1 MSVTRS
7 RDRRNRCSAVQTFK
21 EINPVGNWRKENADD
36 LEDSIFA
43 NNPFL
48 DDLLEWRHSP
58 EGQQFAELA
67 DALCDLMEDV
77 QLDAK
82 QRKFIWPDGQRLD
95 LDQSVA
101 HVQKQYP
108 DFRRD
113 WIEEYLIDWI
123 DMDYAPEHY
132 SEAQLDEL
140 DKLTARWIADHKR
153 RAKASKKHGRTRH
166 S

>member
-1 MSVTRS
+1 METYFVS
-7 RDRRNRCSAVQTFK
+7 K
-21 EINPVGNWRKENADD
+21 WRKEH
-36 LEDSIFA
+36 LEEPEDNIFA

-48 DDLLEWRHSP
+48 EDLLEWRHSP
-58 EGQQFAELA
+58 EGEQFAELA
-67 DALCDLMEDV
+67 DALCDLMDDV

-95 LDQSVA
+95 LDQSVQ
-101 HVQKQYP
+101 HIQKQYP

-132 SEAQLDEL
+132 SEAQL
-140 DKLTARWIADHKR
+140 ARLRLRPTSGIEYLAHSRWHGSAYR
-153 RAKASKKHGRTRH
+153 RIPHDG
-166 S
+166 

>member
-1 MSVTRS
+1 
-7 RDRRNRCSAVQTFK
+7 
-21 EINPVGNWRKENADD
+21 
-36 LEDSIFA
+36 
-43 NNPFL
+43 
-48 DDLLEWRHSP
+48 
-58 EGQQFAELA
+58 
-67 DALCDLMEDV
+67 MEDV

-101 HVQKQYP
+101 HIQKQYP

-132 SEAQLDEL
+132 SQAQLDEL

-153 RAKASKKHGRTRH
+153 RAKASKRHGRTRH

>member
-1 MSVTRS
+1 M
-7 RDRRNRCSAVQTFK
+7 D
-21 EINPVGNWRKENADD
+21 
-36 LEDSIFA
+36 
-43 NNPFL
+43 
-48 DDLLEWRHSP
+48 
-58 EGQQFAELA
+58 
-67 DALCDLMEDV
+67 DV

-95 LDQSVA
+95 LDQSVQ
-101 HVQKQYP
+101 HIQKQYP

-140 DKLTARWIADHKR
+140 DKLTARWIADHVR
-153 RAKASKKHGRTRH
+153 RAKISKRQERTRH